1 MVAWLTWLFEP
12 KPGVDQPA
20 PSAHDELRELR
31 IQRRQLINN
40 IGSLKAYGFDSIA
53 KDDEAA
59 LKSLDRK
66 IFALQL
72 KVGVYEDRVDA
83 V

>member
-1 MVAWLTWLFEP
+1 MVAWLTWLFEA

-20 PSAHDELRELR
+20 PSAQEELRALR
-31 IQRRQLINN
+31 VRRRQLINN

-53 KDDEAA
+53 RDDEAE
-59 LKSLDRK
+59 LRSLDRK

-72 KVGVYEDRVDA
+72 KVGVYEDPPHVA
-83 V
+83 

>member
-1 MVAWLTWLFEP
+1 MVAWLTWLFEE

-20 PSAHDELRELR
+20 RSAQEELRALR
-31 IQRRQLINN
+31 VRRRQLINN

-53 KDDEAA
+53 RDDEAE
-59 LKSLDRK
+59 LRSLDRK

-72 KVGVYEDRVDA
+72 KVGVYEDPPDA
-83 V
+83 A